1 MVWISFPVGQVTN
14 GRAIEHTFFSM
25 RTVGQL
31 APRIHI
37 NQSRFLSLFIKP
49 RHFFSL
55 QYISRSQYVRY
66 SCEQGWEGDR
76 GRGNKGLMS
85 LAKRGWRLRQMAW
98 SLQHSGVARL
108 VLKSSSL
115 TFQQILPGGWGV
127 CHTTPRI
134 HTALFTPLL
143 SPPPILSPGPNRASD
158 HSVSYFIL
166 TYVYIH
172 TLTCIEVDHYRP
184 GTIRITRG
192 CRYDQTPSD
201 CSYGKEPGG
210 LNWERWPLLTLQYKK
225 SYSVNTRPNHGGTV
239 QSIYIRGRRHKK
251 LFD

>member
-1 MVWISFPVGQVTN
+1 MAGLSNTHFI
-14 GRAIEHTFFSM
+14 SM
-25 RTVGQL
+25 RAVGQL

-37 NQSRFLSLFIKP
+37 NQSQILWICLLSPAIP
-49 RHFFSL
+49 PPP

-76 GRGNKGLMS
+76 GRGNKGLTS

-134 HTALFTPLL
+134 HTAPHHHHHRHHRHRRRRHHLPSEPPRHPISCFSSAALAQHEPLTAL
-143 SPPPILSPGPNRASD
+143 HRIPSILSSRVYTFAHYS
-158 HSVSYFIL
+158 
-166 TYVYIH
+166 TYWGGS
-172 TLTCIEVDHYRP
+172 LRP
-184 GTIRITRG
+184 LQAWWDKKQQRG
-192 CRYDQTPSD
+192 
-201 CSYGKEPGG
+201 
-210 LNWERWPLLTLQYKK
+210 
-225 SYSVNTRPNHGGTV
+225 V
-239 QSIYIRGRRHKK
+239 QIRRHAASTA
-251 LFD
+251 LTEAA

>member
-1 MVWISFPVGQVTN
+1 MAGPSNTHFI
-14 GRAIEHTFFSM
+14 SM
-25 RTVGQL
+25 RAVGQL

-37 NQSRFLSLFIKP
+37 NQSRFLNLFIKP
-49 RHFFSL
+49 SHFFSL

-134 HTALFTPLL
+134 HTALFTPPFPPSPL
-143 SPPPILSPGPNRASD
+143 SPRPNWASD
-158 HSVSYFIL
+158 HSASHSCYFIL

-172 TLTCIEVDHYRP
+172 TLTCIEVDLYRP
-184 GTIRITRG
+184 GKIRSTRG
-192 CRYDQTPSD
+192 CRYEETPSD
-201 CSYGKEPGG
+201 CSYGKGAGG
-210 LNWERWPLLTLQYKK
+210 ALLRE
-225 SYSVNTRPNHGGTV
+225 VAFTV
-239 QSIYIRGRRHKK
+239 TPV
-251 LFD
+251 

>member
-1 MVWISFPVGQVTN
+1 MAGLSNTHFI
-14 GRAIEHTFFSM
+14 SM
-25 RTVGQL
+25 RAVGQL

-37 NQSRFLSLFIKP
+37 NQSRFLNLFIKP
-49 RHFFSL
+49 SHFFSSL
-55 QYISRSQYVRY
+55 QYISRSQYVCY

-134 HTALFTPLL
+134 HTARFTLP
-143 SPPPILSPGPNRASD
+143 SPPSPLSSPPSSRASD
-158 HSVSYFIL
+158 HSALLSFYFIL

-172 TLTCIEVDHYRP
+172 TLTCIVVGHLDLYNA
-184 GTIRITRG
+184 GKIRRTRG
-192 CRYDQTPSD
+192 VQICLTALME
-201 CSYGKEPGG
+201 KEPGG
-210 LNWERWPLLTLQYKK
+210 LNWERWPLLWL
-225 SYSVNTRPNHGGTV
+225 
-239 QSIYIRGRRHKK
+239 
-251 LFD
+251 